1 MKTETIYMRRNQY
14 NKSWGNNKG
23 SADYRIRWP
32 KRIAYLCLPCNYIG
46 PGLYSFRKT
55 KTLLF
60 HNLAKADSV
69 MERSKMTPVDNK
81 LVFSSLF
88 LFVIC
93 FAGLIHVEIELYA
106 HRQMLQ
112 ALSQP
117 KEEKVELKNTDNDEK
132 TNEMIMLFPYS
143 HKGEFKCKTLRTVER
158 PLTKIGWCRSWVKL
172 KKLGSPICNV
182 ESFHL
187 KFV

>member
-1 MKTETIYMRRNQY
+1 MGK
-14 NKSWGNNKG
+14 
-23 SADYRIRWP
+23 
-32 KRIAYLCLPCNYIG
+32 
-46 PGLYSFRKT
+46 
-55 KTLLF
+55 
-60 HNLAKADSV
+60 
-69 MERSKMTPVDNK
+69 SKMNLVQNK

-117 KEEKVELKNTDNDEK
+117 KEEKVELKDTANDEK

-143 HKGEFKCKTLRTVER
+143 HKGEFRRK
-158 PLTKIGWCRSWVKL
+158 
-172 KKLGSPICNV
+172 
-182 ESFHL
+182 HL
-187 KFV
+187 KR

>member
-1 MKTETIYMRRNQY
+1 MKTETGHMQLNQY
-14 NKSWGNNKG
+14 YKSWGNNKG
-23 SADYRIRWP
+23 SGRRNRWP
-32 KRIAYLCLPCNYIG
+32 KRIAYFLWIPFDYIG
-46 PGLYSFRKT
+46 PGLCSFHKT
-55 KTLLF
+55 KTLLPR
-60 HNLAKADSV
+60 NLAEANSV
-69 MERSKMTPVDNK
+69 MEKSEMTPVHNK

-117 KEEKVELKNTDNDEK
+117 KEEKVELKNTANDEK

-143 HKGEFKCKTLRTVER
+143 HKGGFMRKTLRTVGR
-158 PLTKIGWCRSWVKL
+158 P
-172 KKLGSPICNV
+172 
-182 ESFHL
+182 
-187 KFV
+187 

>member
-1 MKTETIYMRRNQY
+1 
-14 NKSWGNNKG
+14 
-23 SADYRIRWP
+23 
-32 KRIAYLCLPCNYIG
+32 
-46 PGLYSFRKT
+46 
-55 KTLLF
+55 
-60 HNLAKADSV
+60 
-69 MERSKMTPVDNK
+69 MTPVDNK

-117 KEEKVELKNTDNDEK
+117 KEEKVELRNTENDEK

-143 HKGEFKCKTLRTVER
+143 HKGELKCKTLRTVER
-158 PLTKIGWCRSWVKL
+158 PLTKIG
-172 KKLGSPICNV
+172 
-182 ESFHL
+182 
-187 KFV
+187 

>member
-1 MKTETIYMRRNQY
+1 MTL
-14 NKSWGNNKG
+14 
-23 SADYRIRWP
+23 

-69 MERSKMTPVDNK
+69 MERSKMTPVHEK

-117 KEEKVELKNTDNDEK
+117 KEEKVERRNTENDEK
-132 TNEMIMLFPYS
+132 TNEFSEFPYS
-143 HKGEFKCKTLRTVER
+143 HEGEFECKTLTKVER
-158 PLTKIGWCRSWVKL
+158 PLTKIS
-172 KKLGSPICNV
+172 
-182 ESFHL
+182 
-187 KFV
+187 

>member
-1 MKTETIYMRRNQY
+1 MTL
-14 NKSWGNNKG
+14 
-23 SADYRIRWP
+23 

-69 MERSKMTPVDNK
+69 MERSKMTPVNNK

-106 HRQMLQ
+106 HRSILQ

-117 KEEKVELKNTDNDEK
+117 KEEKVELKNTANDEK

-143 HKGEFKCKTLRTVER
+143 HIGEFKRKTFRTVER
-158 PLTKIGWCRSWVKL
+158 PLIRIS
-172 KKLGSPICNV
+172 
-182 ESFHL
+182 
-187 KFV
+187 

>member
-1 MKTETIYMRRNQY
+1 MKTETSHMHGINTIKAEETTKDQT
-14 NKSWGNNKG
+14 KG
-23 SADYRIRWP
+23 LDDQNALRILLRV
-32 KRIAYLCLPCNYIG
+32 PCDYIG
-46 PGLYSFRKT
+46 LGLYSFHNT
-55 KTLLF
+55 KTLLSR
-60 HNLAKADSV
+60 NLAKARGV
-69 MERSKMTPVDNK
+69 MEKSNMTPVHNK

-117 KEEKVELKNTDNDEK
+117 KEEKVELKNTANDEK

-143 HKGEFKCKTLRTVER
+143 HLGEFKRKTFRTVER
-158 PLTKIGWCRSWVKL
+158 PLIRIS
-172 KKLGSPICNV
+172 
-182 ESFHL
+182 
-187 KFV
+187 

>member
-1 MKTETIYMRRNQY
+1 
-14 NKSWGNNKG
+14 
-23 SADYRIRWP
+23 
-32 KRIAYLCLPCNYIG
+32 
-46 PGLYSFRKT
+46 
-55 KTLLF
+55 
-60 HNLAKADSV
+60 
-69 MERSKMTPVDNK
+69 MTPVHNK

-117 KEEKVELKNTDNDEK
+117 KEEKVELKNTENDEK

-143 HKGEFKCKTLRTVER
+143 HEGGSMRKTLRTT
-158 PLTKIGWCRSWVKL
+158 L
-172 KKLGSPICNV
+172 N
-182 ESFHL
+182 
-187 KFV
+187 